1 MSHRSNQVNES
12 WGWKK
17 KLSCYVELRA
27 SVADIARK
35 SIAESAVIEKLCAAT
50 VSSFHSNVCELSK
63 SADQRSDFQK
73 ISSESRDNLAI
84 HSIPSPRRS
93 PRLQVLMS
101 YGNY

>member
-50 VSSFHSNVCELSK
+50 VSSFHSNICELSK

-73 ISSESRDNLAI
+73 ISSESRDKPC
-84 HSIPSPRRS
+84 HSLDPISKTVTTAAGAD
-93 PRLQVLMS
+93 VLWQL
-101 YGNY
+101 